1 MAELKTKRTGKS
13 VPAFLKAID
22 NEQVRADCRTL
33 VDFMQQ
39 ATDAKPEMW
48 GTSIVG
54 FGTFRYKYA
63 SGREGEWPLAAFA
76 PRKNKFTVYI
86 MPGFKDHDQLRA
98 RLGPHTGGLSC
109 IHIKRLADVHMPTLK
124 KMVHASMKHV
134 KQMFPPSS

>member
-1 MAELKTKRTGKS
+1 MAELKTKRTRKS
-13 VPAFLKAID
+13 VPAFLNAIA
-22 NEQVRADCRTL
+22 NEQVRADSRTL
-33 VDFMQQ
+33 VDIMQQ

-48 GTSIVG
+48 GAGIIG

-76 PRKNKFTVYI
+76 PRKDKITLYI

-98 RLGPHTGGLSC
+98 QLGAQSGGLSC